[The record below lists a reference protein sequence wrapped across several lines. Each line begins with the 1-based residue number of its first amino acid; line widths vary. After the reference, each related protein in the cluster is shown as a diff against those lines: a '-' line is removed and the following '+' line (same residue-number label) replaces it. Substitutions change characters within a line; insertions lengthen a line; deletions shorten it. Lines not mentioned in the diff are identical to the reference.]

1 MPNTTESGFKER
13 ILGRVKE
20 DRYGRMDRCT
30 KAGGKTTKPTE
41 KGDSSTQMAMFM
53 MDSGRTIRRMDM
65 VFTVI

>member
-20 DRYGRMDRCT
+20 DRYGRMGRCT

-41 KGDSSTQMAMFM
+41 KGDSFTQMAMFM